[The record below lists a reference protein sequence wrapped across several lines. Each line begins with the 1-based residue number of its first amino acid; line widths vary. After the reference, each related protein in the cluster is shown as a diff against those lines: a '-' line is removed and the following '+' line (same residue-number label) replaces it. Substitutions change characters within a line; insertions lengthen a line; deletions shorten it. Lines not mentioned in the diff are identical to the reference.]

1 MLNAALGNVHVD
13 PIGCDLTV
21 CNLVHE
27 VPSELPNNCTY
38 GSIPTKTM
46 QSPLVLRPDD
56 CNVKE
61 YKAKE
66 CKPNFGVCVASED
79 TRKTNRRF
87 IYCWLLL
94 CCLSGISQAEEL
106 GSVDTKFNLLSPDD
120 SIKVEVF
127 ADPKISGIACYLSRA
142 QKGGYRGALG
152 IAEDTSDASIDCRQ
166 TGPVAIAAPFEE
178 GEPVFRERRSLIFKS
193 LKVVRFCDEQHNAVV
208 YLAYSERV
216 IEGSP
221 KNSISA
227 VPIKPWP
234 GGSEVEARCRYED

>member
-1 MLNAALGNVHVD
+1 MAIQGGNVELNNKQTMRL
-13 PIGCDLTV
+13 PLTGLFAGLWVLV
-21 CNLVHE
+21 CIF
-27 VPSELPNNCTY
+27 C
-38 GSIPTKTM
+38 GS
-46 QSPLVLRPDD
+46 VWAD
-56 CNVKE
+56 
-61 YKAKE
+61 
-66 CKPNFGVCVASED
+66 
-79 TRKTNRRF
+79 
-87 IYCWLLL
+87 
-94 CCLSGISQAEEL
+94 EL

-127 ADPKISGIACYLSRA
+127 SDPKIGGIACYLSRA

-166 TGPVAIAAPFEE
+166 TGPVSIEEEFEE
-178 GEPVFRERRSLIFKS
+178 GESVFRERRSLIFKS
-193 LKVVRFCDEQHNAVV
+193 LKVVRFCDIENNAVV

-234 GGSEVEARCRYED
+234 GANEGKASCRYQE